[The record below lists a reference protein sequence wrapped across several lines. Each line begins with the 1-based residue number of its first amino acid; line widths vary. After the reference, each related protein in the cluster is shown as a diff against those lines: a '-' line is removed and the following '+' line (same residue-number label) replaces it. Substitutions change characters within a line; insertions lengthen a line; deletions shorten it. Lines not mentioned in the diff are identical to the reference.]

1 MTLGR
6 TDRALW
12 LTVGVWRKEK
22 LNMDLRLMTWVAGEM
37 NKPQLR
43 KEASKK

>member
-6 TDRALW
+6 TDRALK

-22 LNMDLRLMTWVAGEM
+22 LRMDLRLMTWVAGKM